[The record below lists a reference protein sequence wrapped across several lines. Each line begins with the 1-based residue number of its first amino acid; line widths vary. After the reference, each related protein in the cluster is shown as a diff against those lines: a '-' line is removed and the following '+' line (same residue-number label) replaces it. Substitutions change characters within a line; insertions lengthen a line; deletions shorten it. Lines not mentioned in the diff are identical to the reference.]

1 MPTFSY
7 KGYDFEVDHTPTEQ
21 EFAQMSQY
29 VDTLPAKGG
38 LVPQVQGSPEV
49 QGTPMSG
56 ALETITSM
64 VSGLPQAVH
73 QMGTRAALAASN
85 ITDPAQKEQIL
96 QEATP
101 QLLKDITY
109 EPKTETGKRYAE
121 TAGEVWNT
129 IARSPFAALEAV
141 VQGRGQT
148 GARDIVS
155 EKTPSRFTDVGA
167 LAVDVGGLMSPFA
180 TKRAKPTKSLDQRVK
195 EAEGTREHPVNPPD
209 ETGYTPPQS
218 LDESTPI
225 YGPITR
231 EDIVGRPEPEM
242 PLPTMPDE
250 VLPLSERPAP
260 QGLPIGQIEAGGPV
274 PDMRPLP
281 SLENVG
287 RMGLLDFADDVPT
300 KTPDTQR
307 LATRHDFPTVDFP
320 LRQEVLQTPEIR
332 QAIDAF
338 RSQADELRLTSQNA
352 INKDVRN
359 RAAIKLA
366 DLEKEFAA
374 GMRQLGIDTI

>member
-167 LAVDVGGLMSPFA
+167 LAVDVG
-180 TKRAKPTKSLDQRVK
+180 
-195 EAEGTREHPVNPPD
+195 EC
-209 ETGYTPPQS
+209 
-218 LDESTPI
+218 
-225 YGPITR
+225 
-231 EDIVGRPEPEM
+231 
-242 PLPTMPDE
+242 
-250 VLPLSERPAP
+250 LPLQLREPNLLSPLTNVLRKLKVLESILLIL
-260 QGLPIGQIEAGGPV
+260 QMKLDTLLPKV
-274 PDMRPLP
+274 
-281 SLENVG
+281 
-287 RMGLLDFADDVPT
+287 
-300 KTPDTQR
+300 
-307 LATRHDFPTVDFP
+307 
-320 LRQEVLQTPEIR
+320 
-332 QAIDAF
+332 
-338 RSQADELRLTSQNA
+338 
-352 INKDVRN
+352 
-359 RAAIKLA
+359 
-366 DLEKEFAA
+366 
-374 GMRQLGIDTI
+374 